1 MSLHGRSHWWALAV
15 AVALAGCADF
25 EPEKLRCE
33 EAMAKIMACCPG
45 LPRSPM
51 VCEYQTVTT
60 GYFPSFRFPNVECLI
75 DPSCAELAARGVC
88 TWALD
93 PAAAPAVCP

>member
-1 MSLHGRSHWWALAV
+1 
-15 AVALAGCADF
+15 
-25 EPEKLRCE
+25 
-33 EAMAKIMACCPG
+33 
-45 LPRSPM
+45 M